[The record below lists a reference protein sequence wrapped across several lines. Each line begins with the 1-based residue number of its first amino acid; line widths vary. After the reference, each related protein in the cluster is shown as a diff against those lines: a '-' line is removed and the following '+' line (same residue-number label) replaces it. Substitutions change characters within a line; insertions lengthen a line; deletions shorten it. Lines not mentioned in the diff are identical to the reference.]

1 MFLELFN
8 RELHLLK
15 KVLLV
20 RMHHNRM
27 VDFILSFFPT
37 LQFLHSAVTSSNT
50 RLVLCKHKRELCLH
64 SSGAGNVSFA
74 IL

>member
-20 RMHHNRM
+20 RMYHNRT

-37 LQFLHSAVTSSNT
+37 LQFLHSAVTSSNS
-50 RLVLCKHKRELCLH
+50 RIVL
-64 SSGAGNVSFA
+64 
-74 IL
+74 